1 MGVFQQFQ
9 SMVQPHVDPLVA
21 SAFDWARG
29 TMEHSVGHKRTEE
42 IVDAAFRPY
51 QFVEN
56 QMETVVDGVGAD
68 AQWVGTQ
75 VAQVVDRLNTPALSP
90 RCYEY
95 PVETSSPRM
104 GGSVSVNFYG
114 GNASYYPVFYQ
125 CNPMLFFSAVSS
137 CWQMGINPFLNPYML
152 MQMLMML
159 MMQQNMMFMIP
170 FSFLGPQSFG
180 IGIFLSLNPGLRF
193 L

>member
-1 MGVFQQFQ
+1 MGVFQQINQ
-9 SMVQPHVDPLVA
+9 LHQQAMDVTHRPI
-21 SAFDWARG
+21 FDAMHAVMG
-29 TMEHSVGHKRTEE
+29 
-42 IVDAAFRPY
+42 DAAIDTLGQAAMRF
-51 QFVEN
+51 EN
-56 QMETVVDGVGAD
+56 GMESVVHEVSQSITSS

-75 VAQVVDRLNTPALSP
+75 VAQVVDRLNTPTLPS

-95 PVETSSPRM
+95 PVETSRPRM
-104 GGSVSVNFYG
+104 AGSVSVNFYG

-159 MMQQNMMFMIP
+159 MMQQSMIFMIP
-170 FSFLGPQSFG
+170 LPISFLGIGNFIPGFSFQMT
-180 IGIFLSLNPGLRF
+180 LCL
-193 L
+193 